1 MQHVSICNYL
11 AVSLFLFCNL
21 LDGQEKTHAMVLFES
36 VESPAIKPPLK
47 EINTYKSYVH
57 DITLT
62 NNKIIVRPKTF
73 FCLAQLATIR
83 KSPNC
88 TSVISFEYYL
98 KSYDSDGVYIMSNE
112 TFFDLDTVRHWQYY
126 IFQVKDNK
134 KGKFSITLTPNYNHL
149 QEKTVEVVVP

>member
-21 LDGQEKTHAMVLFES
+21 LYGQEKTHAMVLFES

-47 EINTYKSYVH
+47 EINQNKSYVH

-73 FCLAQLATIR
+73 FCLAQLAMVK
-83 KSPNC
+83 KSLNC
-88 TSVISFEYYL
+88 TSVISFDYYL
-98 KSYDSDGVYIMSNE
+98 NSTDSDAMHIISNE
-112 TFFDLDTVRHWQYY
+112 TFFDLDTGRHWQYY

-134 KGKFSITLTPNYNHL
+134 KGKFSITLTPNYHHL
-149 QEKTVEVVVP
+149 QEKIVEVIVP